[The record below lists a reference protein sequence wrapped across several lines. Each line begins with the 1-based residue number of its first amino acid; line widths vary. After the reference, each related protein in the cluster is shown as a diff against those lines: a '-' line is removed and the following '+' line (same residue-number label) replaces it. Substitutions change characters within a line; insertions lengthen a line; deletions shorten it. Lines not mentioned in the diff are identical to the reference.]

1 MDPAGAP
8 AAPGAPVLAAP
19 QAQSPA
25 ENALVSAT
33 RNFGF
38 VFTYGDSPIQVG
50 WSPPPPTT
58 PPNPR
63 SFLPPPLRAATVVG
77 IPKISRYT
85 DFFQN
90 SVFLE
95 AKGGALLYVQ
105 KSVKLG
111 KTWQNLV
118 KLGKKGV
125 NPNFLVAALGGRRKV
140 PKVPNSFGQLFF
152 SIVSS
157 VDTGAVPWHS
167 TG

>member
-1 MDPAGAP
+1 MELLQAVAAATVVREGREVARAAFHHTRPYTDWAEVAANQRLGQAVEGGQEGEVGEVGVEVEERPEEETVECPERGVGA
-8 AAPGAPVLAAP
+8 AEPGGSKAV
-19 QAQSPA
+19 
-25 ENALVSAT
+25 E
-33 RNFGF
+33 
-38 VFTYGDSPIQVG
+38 D
-50 WSPPPPTT
+50 
-58 PPNPR
+58 
-63 SFLPPPLRAATVVG
+63 RAATVVG

-125 NPNFLVAALGGRRKV
+125 NPNFLVAAL
-140 PKVPNSFGQLFF
+140 
-152 SIVSS
+152 
-157 VDTGAVPWHS
+157 
-167 TG
+167 